1 MAIKVKYFREW
12 LADRLPFKG
21 YRERWQ
27 RGMKA
32 ARVSL
37 RSVSK
42 RLPWSRSL
50 TRKGILYL
58 SLLLMAAVTVSGI
71 FYLAYGIRPMGEPEP
86 WEDLKELDA
95 VTGAPPGQLEQS
107 GEVEVQLPPEE
118 GAATGGEEV
127 EAVTA
132 EPVLV
137 SEESVEGEEEAA
149 GEVAA
154 LVEEELPPLPGKP
167 INPVIAPL
175 AADFGWRQHPAL
187 GDWRYHTGIDSAA
200 PLDTPVQAVLD
211 GVVAAVYQD
220 PLLGQVVVLT
230 HGSHWESRYSHC
242 QDVRAEVGSYVAQGE
257 VIALVGE
264 SDLYPE
270 SHLHFELR
278 CNGQA
283 VDPLEYLP
291 DPERMDGS

>member
-107 GEVEVQLPPEE
+107 GEVEVQLPP
-118 GAATGGEEV
+118 GRRGGDRGRGGR
-127 EAVTA
+127 
-132 EPVLV
+132 
-137 SEESVEGEEEAA
+137 SC
-149 GEVAA
+149 
-154 LVEEELPPLPGKP
+154 
-167 INPVIAPL
+167 
-175 AADFGWRQHPAL
+175 
-187 GDWRYHTGIDSAA
+187 
-200 PLDTPVQAVLD
+200 
-211 GVVAAVYQD
+211 
-220 PLLGQVVVLT
+220 
-230 HGSHWESRYSHC
+230 HG
-242 QDVRAEVGSYVAQGE
+242 
-257 VIALVGE
+257 
-264 SDLYPE
+264 
-270 SHLHFELR
+270 
-278 CNGQA
+278 
-283 VDPLEYLP
+283 
-291 DPERMDGS
+291 

>member
-1 MAIKVKYFREW
+1 M
-12 LADRLPFKG
+12 
-21 YRERWQ
+21 
-27 RGMKA
+27 
-32 ARVSL
+32 
-37 RSVSK
+37 
-42 RLPWSRSL
+42 
-50 TRKGILYL
+50 
-58 SLLLMAAVTVSGI
+58 
-71 FYLAYGIRPMGEPEP
+71 
-86 WEDLKELDA
+86 
-95 VTGAPPGQLEQS
+95 
-107 GEVEVQLPPEE
+107 
-118 GAATGGEEV
+118 
-127 EAVTA
+127 
-132 EPVLV
+132 
-137 SEESVEGEEEAA
+137 
-149 GEVAA
+149 
-154 LVEEELPPLPGKP
+154 
-167 INPVIAPL
+167 
-175 AADFGWRQHPAL
+175 
-187 GDWRYHTGIDSAA
+187 
-200 PLDTPVQAVLD
+200 D